1 MLIRS
6 GVLCEA
12 ADMAGDNPTA
22 RRFVPVTPR
31 LVFSVVTAAG
41 LVVDAEIHLQ
51 LAADRDA
58 IGSALSEG
66 NLFRIEAAV
75 ALLAGLIVLAVPP
88 RRAAYA
94 AALLVAASAFGAVLL
109 YRYVNLGSIAPLPN
123 MYEPIWYGEKTVSA
137 VAELVAG
144 VSAAGG
150 LGLTFWRGNV

>member
-94 AALLVAASAFGAVLL
+94 LLVAASAFGAVLL
-109 YRYVNLGSIAPLPN
+109 CRYVNLGSIAPLPN
-123 MYEPIWYGEKTVSA
+123 MYEPTWYGEKTVSA